1 LVLRSIDDPKLFRLH
16 GRAIQVFGF
25 TKRCMLVARSS
36 HNENRRTNVG
46 DVSNG
51 FQVMGTDM
59 QTQWYLRH

>member
-1 LVLRSIDDPKLFRLH
+1 
-16 GRAIQVFGF
+16 
-25 TKRCMLVARSS
+25 MLVARSS